1 MIFLYIVV
9 SLILLVELFE
19 FIYKNSSRYKSTLG
33 GADRFKNVPDGI
45 DICNIGSGPG
55 LYAITYDDCK
65 LKGFNFSTAP
75 QNYKYGFRLLK
86 RFHNNINDH
95 AIIIII
101 IMCPLSFGANND
113 YDRKDY
119 SDKFYG
125 ILQPKDIDNYS
136 LKRALITSH
145 PLSMHLLKKLK
156 GILIKRKAVVN
167 VEVAKTDAPP
177 VVETWKREFD
187 LKDLEDSSQAIK
199 HQDAFKEKIS
209 ILQDGLNYCYANNWR
224 PVLVTPPIPQVTRSY
239 IGTEFINEF
248 VYKNVD
254 VLLKN
259 NSALKYI
266 NYFDEKLPDFY
277 FANDIFMNREGQEY
291 FSKMLFEKI
300 NEEIGEYPT
309 I

>member
-1 MIFLYIVV
+1 MIFLYIIV
-9 SLILLVELFE
+9 SLFLLVELFE
-19 FIYKNSSRYKSTLG
+19 FIYKNSSQYKSTLG
-33 GADRFKNVPDGI
+33 GADRFKNVPNGI

-86 RFHNNINDH
+86 RFHKKINDH

-113 YDRKDY
+113 YGRKDY
-119 SDKFYG
+119 SDKYYG

-136 LKRALITSH
+136 VIRAWITSH
-145 PLSMHLLKKLK
+145 PLIMHLLKKVK
-156 GILIKRKAVVN
+156 GILHRRKVVVN
-167 VEVAKTDAPP
+167 VAIAKTNVPP
-177 VVETWKREFD
+177 VVDVWKREFELND
-187 LKDLEDSSQAIK
+187 LVDSSQANK
-199 HQDAFKEKIS
+199 HQDAFREKIS
-209 ILQDGLNYCYANNWR
+209 ILQNGLNYCYAQKWR
-224 PVLVTPPIPQVTRSY
+224 PVLVTPPIPQETRNF

-266 NYFDEKLPDFY
+266 NFFDEKLPDSY

-291 FSKMLFEKI
+291 FSKMLFERI
-300 NEEIGEYPT
+300 NEEIGE
-309 I
+309 